1 MEMGP
6 ENDENTNA
14 QLQELV
20 PNKYHISE
28 SNRISGHKTTT
39 HWNSKYK

>member
-20 PNKYHISE
+20 PNKYISE